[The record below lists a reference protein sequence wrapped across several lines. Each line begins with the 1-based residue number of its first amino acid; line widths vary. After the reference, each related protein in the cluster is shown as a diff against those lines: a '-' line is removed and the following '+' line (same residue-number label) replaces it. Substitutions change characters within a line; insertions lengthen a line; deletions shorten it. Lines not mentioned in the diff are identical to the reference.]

1 MKEDDVVDITDPVIS
16 CQLTKDGPAWYD
28 TFYTDDI
35 WERYR
40 EPFVQIGNS
49 ENELLENFDSI
60 TKCPTSKMQLL
71 VFYACYNSLRTK
83 RHRLAFAF
91 INKKVQSLPI
101 FLGFEDCH
109 GTNKGCTNEDMVRW
123 LRLLKDNKNI
133 KAFQWSKQKHCSLS
147 TFFNSGQNNRQ
158 TQILLGFSLTP
169 DTRTHAKNRMEVV
182 KDEYLKNEKVYLK
195 QGKKLHDLQ
204 SEEFLAFSD
213 YFCKNVSIEDRIP
226 HCIALQRDNQGNT
239 YCYDPTVDHVM
250 YNPTV
255 EDVSYRI
262 TSLVKTMRFEIVL
275 EDEEVTF
282 KIKCNFLLNC

>member
-1 MKEDDVVDITDPVIS
+1 
-16 CQLTKDGPAWYD
+16 
-28 TFYTDDI
+28 
-35 WERYR
+35 
-40 EPFVQIGNS
+40 
-49 ENELLENFDSI
+49 
-60 TKCPTSKMQLL
+60 
-71 VFYACYNSLRTK
+71 
-83 RHRLAFAF
+83 
-91 INKKVQSLPI
+91 
-101 FLGFEDCH
+101 
-109 GTNKGCTNEDMVRW
+109 
-123 LRLLKDNKNI
+123 
-133 KAFQWSKQKHCSLS
+133 
-147 TFFNSGQNNRQ
+147 
-158 TQILLGFSLTP
+158 LGFSLTP

-204 SEEFLAFSD
+204 SEEFLTFSD